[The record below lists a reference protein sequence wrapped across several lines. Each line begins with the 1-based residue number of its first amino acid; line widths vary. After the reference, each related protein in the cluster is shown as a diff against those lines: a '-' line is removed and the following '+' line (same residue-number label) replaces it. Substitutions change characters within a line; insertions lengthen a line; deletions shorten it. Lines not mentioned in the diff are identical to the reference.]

1 MQIHEITMQEGKGW
15 DITKAI
21 TKGIGRAA
29 KDQFIQKA
37 TGLSDPYQKT
47 DMTKYV
53 PDPEATAATPT
64 APATT
69 PLSSRVA
76 GAKARAASAARK
88 GNPTVN
94 PSAAPVVYRFDGRAL
109 DPRNPNDAR
118 IIKTLQAAGV
128 TSATS

>member
-1 MQIHEITMQEGKGW
+1 MQIREITSVNEGLGW
-15 DITKAI
+15 DI

-29 KDQFIQKA
+29 RDQFIQKA
-37 TGLSDPYQKT
+37 TGLSDPYQT
-47 DMTKYV
+47 TEL
-53 PDPEATAATPT
+53 PNAAATTAGTTATTVTPP

-94 PSAAPVVYRFDGRAL
+94 TSAAPVVYRFDGRAL
-109 DPRNPNDAR
+109 DPQNPNDAR